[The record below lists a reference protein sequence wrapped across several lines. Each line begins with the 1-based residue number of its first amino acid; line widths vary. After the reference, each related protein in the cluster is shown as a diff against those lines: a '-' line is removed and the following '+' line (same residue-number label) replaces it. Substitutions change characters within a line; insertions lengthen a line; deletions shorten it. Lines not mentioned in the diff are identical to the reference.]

1 MPATPRAA
9 AIPDGTACGNRS
21 CMAAA
26 AGAMSAMHHRHLH
39 THADDDLL
47 LETIAEPMRR
57 IDPRAERGAP
67 VLVADLWR
75 AVDRLFPGKDA
86 FDAALVRLER
96 SNRLALVR
104 HDAAMFAG
112 EGDDTVLVFDG
123 RMHYCGVA
131 LR

>member
-1 MPATPRAA
+1 
-9 AIPDGTACGNRS
+9 
-21 CMAAA
+21 
-26 AGAMSAMHHRHLH
+26 
-39 THADDDLL
+39 
-47 LETIAEPMRR
+47 MRR

-104 HDAAMFAG
+104 HDSAMFAG
-112 EGDDTVLVFDG
+112 EADETVLVFDG